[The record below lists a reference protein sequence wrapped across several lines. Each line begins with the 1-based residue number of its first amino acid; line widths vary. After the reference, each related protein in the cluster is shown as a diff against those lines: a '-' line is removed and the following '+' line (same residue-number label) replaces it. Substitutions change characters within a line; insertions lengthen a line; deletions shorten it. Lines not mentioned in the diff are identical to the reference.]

1 MGKRKSE
8 AFNEAIVGLFM
19 VVVVLLLAYFTIV
32 ISGVDIVRGDQKVM
46 VRVVFDQVGGLKNH
60 DNVMYRG
67 TKVGK
72 VERVEVTASNLVV
85 HASVD
90 RNVIL
95 RESCQIFVR
104 NLSMLGGNFM
114 MLEEGEGARL
124 PLEGTLFRGVTPTD
138 WMQDVSSVAQNLKRL
153 TEMAEVKTIVTNVA
167 AVSQKA
173 NEFMDRAKQIA
184 DKAQTIVDRVERGE
198 GTVGKLLSSDA
209 SAYDDFRTTL
219 AEAKEAVVTAK
230 VSFAEVKGAF
240 TEVKSLAGKL
250 NRDETVENL
259 HAGVAAFR
267 KAAESLDLKET
278 VAKADALMANLNDVA
293 LKLKNG
299 EGTLGRLATDEKL
312 YEELNGLIRDVRQVL
327 DNYRDTTPITTFS
340 SLATGAL

>member
-8 AFNEAIVGLFM
+8 AFNEAVVGVFM

-32 ISGVDIVRGDQKVM
+32 ISGVDIVKGDQKVT
-46 VRVVFDQVGGLKNH
+46 VRTVFDQVGGLKTH
-60 DNVMYRG
+60 DNVLYRG

-72 VERVEVTASNLVV
+72 VEEVLVTPTNLIVL
-85 HASVD
+85 ASVD

-95 RESCQIFVR
+95 RESYRITVCNV
-104 NLSMLGGNFM
+104 SMLGGNFLL
-114 MLEEGEGARL
+114 LEEGTGAAL
-124 PLEGTLFRGVTPTD
+124 PLTDTLFRGETPTD
-138 WMQDVSSVAQNLKRL
+138 WMRDVSSVAQNLKRL
-153 TEMAEVKTIVTNVA
+153 TEMAEVRTIVTNVA

-173 NEFMDRAKQIA
+173 NEFMERARAIA
-184 DKAQTIVDRVERGE
+184 EKAQTVVDRVERGE
-198 GTVGKLLSSDA
+198 GTVGRLLSSDA
-209 SAYDDFRTTL
+209 APYEDLKATL
-219 AEAKEAVVTAK
+219 AEAKDAVVEA
-230 VSFAEVKGAF
+230 KGAF
-240 TEVKSLAGKL
+240 AEAKAIAAKL

-267 KAAESLDLKET
+267 KAAESLDVKAT
-278 VAKADALMANLNDVA
+278 VARADELMANLNDVI

-299 EGTLGRLATDEKL
+299 EGTLGRLATDAKM
-312 YEELNGLIRDVRQVL
+312 YEEINGLIRDVRQIL